1 MWVIEQGRFIGKVE
15 AWDRGVQFGDGL
27 FETICVID
35 KRATNLDLHVKRL
48 NSGLASLL
56 ITSPVDNIKSLIEE
70 YIIKFIAESE
80 QKNGIFKI
88 IITRGSSARGYGF
101 DANIIANITAFY
113 TPKPQY
119 EIDIYSQG
127 VELVVCKT
135 QCSIQPQLAGL
146 KHLNRLENVLAKQE
160 LNGVF
165 EGLMLNHSGFVIE
178 GTMSNVF
185 FEKDNILHT
194 PKLNI
199 SGIKGVIRACVL
211 YEAEKRSIEV
221 KIQDITL
228 PELKNFSS
236 GFICN
241 SVMGIVPIRKINQY
255 AFNASEMTKQLQSV
269 INHRGENEQTS

>member
-35 KRATNLDLHVKRL
+35 EYATNLDLHVKRL
-48 NSGLASLL
+48 SLGLATLL
-56 ITSPVDNIKSLIEE
+56 ITPLTDNIKELIEE
-70 YIIKFIAESE
+70 YITRFIVETQ

-101 DANIIANITAFY
+101 DKAILANITAFY
-113 TPKPQY
+113 TPKPEY

-127 VELVVCKT
+127 VELTVCKT

-160 LNGVF
+160 LNNVF
-165 EGLMLNHSGFVIE
+165 EGLMLNYLGFVIE

-185 FEKDNILHT
+185 LEKDNILYT
-194 PKLNI
+194 PRLNL
-199 SGIKGVIRACVL
+199 SGIKGVIRTCVFN
-211 YEAEKRSIEV
+211 EATNRSIEV
-221 KIQDITL
+221 KVEDITL
-228 PELKNFSS
+228 SELKTFSS

-241 SVMGIVPIRKINQY
+241 SVMGIVPIRMINQY
-255 AFNASEMTKQLQSV
+255 SFKVSEMTKQLQSV